1 MRLHL
6 LTIPLLTSSLLL
18 STLSCSKKDDATP
31 LDTGSYK
38 LDGKLKN
45 CKAET
50 DERSFTIGSRDY
62 KALTVYLT
70 TTPQPATGAE
80 VLKLTFVK
88 YASLAD
94 TTYRCDGMALFT
106 HGEQISSSQFYAP
119 TYSKSPLTLT
129 SSNRVSGVFAGSVT
143 NSSPSYAYKFISEG
157 VFTNVHL

>member
-1 MRLHL
+1 MTIRL
-6 LTIPLLTSSLLL
+6 LTIPLLATGLLL
-18 STLSCSKKDDATP
+18 STLGCSKKDAATP
-31 LDTGSYK
+31 IDMGSYK
-38 LDGKLKN
+38 LDKELKN

-50 DERSFTIGSRDY
+50 DERSYTIGSNDY

-70 TTPQPATGAE
+70 TTPQPASGAE

-106 HGEQISSSQFYAP
+106 QGEQISSSQFYAP
-119 TYSKSPLTLT
+119 SYPKSPLTLT
-129 SSNRVSGVFAGSVT
+129 SDNRVSGAFAGSVT
-143 NSSPSYAYKFISEG
+143 NSSPSHAYGFISEG